1 MEKTLNEIVFSI
13 TLLLIFLILIISGSV
28 IIDQD
33 DIIKIFFDFD
43 FKKYILPFFIT
54 MFLSWYFYIH
64 YSYFMLKENN
74 EVAVI
79 LTVTISFAFILS

>member
-13 TLLLIFLILIISGSV
+13 TLLLIFLILIISGFG
-28 IIDQD
+28 IMKD
-33 DIIKIFFDFD
+33 DLIKTYFDFD

-64 YSYFMLKENN
+64 YS
-74 EVAVI
+74 I
-79 LTVTISFAFILS
+79 